1 MKRHLRT
8 AVYAAALLLGSVSVD
23 AILSSASAQA
33 DVSVSFDSFHNQLA
47 QYGDWVYSDRW
58 GEVWVPGDV
67 SDDFHPYGTRG
78 HWVNTDEY
86 GWTWVSGYE
95 WGDIPFHY
103 GRWVN
108 DPDDGWM
115 WIPGYVWSP
124 GWVVWRN
131 NGQYTGWMPMPPD
144 DEFLGRGPSTSIGVS
159 IGGLSVRFNNTDDN
173 YGYSR
178 WYGRDY
184 SQDRFA
190 SNWVFVGTGHIGETD
205 YGRYQAPRS
214 NYTTLIRDSHN
225 ITNYTVVNNY
235 VVNRS
240 VDPRTVQQ
248 AGGHVQTVHASVVI
262 KRPQFVARADAG
274 SQVQAR
280 MRTERPRGTGL
291 AGSAPKPTAAQIQS
305 LSTKAPPAH
314 GGKPPAHLFTRD
326 TVVKA
331 PLAEKPGTSAPTANG
346 SPQTLTPA
354 ERKDAKHG
362 IVPTTETP
370 PGKSEVKTPPAME
383 THAPGMTAE
392 PKSAPVTPA
401 ETPHEKKARE
411 HMTPPGDAPVETP
424 PGKSEVKTPPAME
437 THAPGMTVAPKN
449 APVTPEETPREKRA
463 HEHMTPPGD
472 TTAPA
477 ETPREHEHV
486 QKPVTEMA
494 PATPPQ
500 PAAETPRV
508 PRHPPVTEAPAM
520 TAHPAAPVEHPK
532 AVEPPKRPEA
542 TETHAPAQPGD
553 KKEKKP
559 KQDEP
564 GEGH

>member
-1 MKRHLRT
+1 
-8 AVYAAALLLGSVSVD
+8 
-23 AILSSASAQA
+23 
-33 DVSVSFDSFHNQLA
+33 
-47 QYGDWVYSDRW
+47 
-58 GEVWVPGDV
+58 
-67 SDDFHPYGTRG
+67 
-78 HWVNTDEY
+78 
-86 GWTWVSGYE
+86 
-95 WGDIPFHY
+95 
-103 GRWVN
+103 
-108 DPDDGWM
+108 
-115 WIPGYVWSP
+115 
-124 GWVVWRN
+124 
-131 NGQYTGWMPMPPD
+131 MPMPPD

-159 IGGLSVRFNNTDDN
+159 IGGLSVQFNNTDDN

-190 SNWVFVGTGHIGETD
+190 SNWVFIGTGHIGETD

-383 THAPGMTAE
+383 THAPGMT
-392 PKSAPVTPA
+392 
-401 ETPHEKKARE
+401 
-411 HMTPPGDAPVETP
+411 
-424 PGKSEVKTPPAME
+424 
-437 THAPGMTVAPKN
+437 VAPKN